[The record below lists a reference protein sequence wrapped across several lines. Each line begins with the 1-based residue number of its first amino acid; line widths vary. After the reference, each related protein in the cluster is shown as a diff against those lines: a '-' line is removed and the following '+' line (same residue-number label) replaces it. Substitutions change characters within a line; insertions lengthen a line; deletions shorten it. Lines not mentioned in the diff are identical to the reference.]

1 MGKEFEY
8 IRYGGVWQDFLENLT
23 TIRQFDHKISFNMLH
38 LLLNYLSIFDCVDYL
53 SDLGFH
59 NNSFIIGALTGPEYL
74 NVRHL
79 PDDVLHSVKDQLEQ
93 RISRQPGYLLEDS
106 YRNLLHYI
114 QQPFEK
120 NLRDSFEKL
129 TMLDQRRNLDSSVIF
144 KDLYNLRQG
153 KNHG

>member
-1 MGKEFEY
+1 
-8 IRYGGVWQDFLENLT
+8 
-23 TIRQFDHKISFNMLH
+23 
-38 LLLNYLSIFDCVDYL
+38 
-53 SDLGFH
+53 
-59 NNSFIIGALTGPEYL
+59 
-74 NVRHL
+74 
-79 PDDVLHSVKDQLEQ
+79 VLHSVKDQLEQ